1 MAAANSHS
9 HALAVS
15 HEPVERTSLFKEDRP
30 RQIDRFIS
38 FFGTAG
44 DDPCGEEL
52 LDALRADEES
62 EQ

>member
-9 HALAVS
+9 HALASPESV
-15 HEPVERTSLFKEDRP
+15 VERTSLFKEDRP
-30 RQIDRFIS
+30 REIDRFIS
-38 FFGTAG
+38 FFGSAG

-52 LDALRADEES
+52 IDALRADEDS

>member
-9 HALAVS
+9 HA
-15 HEPVERTSLFKEDRP
+15 PVASDESAERTSLFKEDRP

-38 FFGTAG
+38 FFGSAG

>member
-1 MAAANSHS
+1 MAAANSYS
-9 HALAVS
+9 HAFVS
-15 HEPVERTSLFKEDRP
+15 PESVERTSLFKEDRP

-38 FFGTAG
+38 FFGSAG

-52 LDALRADEES
+52 IDALRADEES

>member
-1 MAAANSHS
+1 MAAANSNS
-9 HALAVS
+9 HALAS
-15 HEPVERTSLFKEDRP
+15 TESVERTSIFKEDRP

-38 FFGTAG
+38 FFGSAG

-52 LDALRADEES
+52 IDALRADEES

>member
-9 HALAVS
+9 HAIVAS
-15 HEPVERTSLFKEDRP
+15 PAPIERTSLFKEDRP

-38 FFGTAG
+38 FFGSA

>member
-9 HALAVS
+9 HALVTS
-15 HEPVERTSLFKEDRP
+15 DEPVERTSLFKEDRP

-38 FFGTAG
+38 FFGSAG

-52 LDALRADEES
+52 IDVLRADEES
-62 EQ
+62 GQ

>member
-9 HALAVS
+9 HTLVAFDESA
-15 HEPVERTSLFKEDRP
+15 ERTSLFKEDRP

-38 FFGTAG
+38 FFGTAA

-52 LDALRADEES
+52 LEVLRADEES

>member
-9 HALAVS
+9 HALAS
-15 HEPVERTSLFKEDRP
+15 PESVERTSLFKEDRP

-38 FFGTAG
+38 FFGSAG

-52 LDALRADEES
+52 IDALRADEES

>member
-1 MAAANSHS
+1 MATANSHS
-9 HALAVS
+9 HAILAS
-15 HEPVERTSLFKEDRP
+15 PAPIERTSLFKEDRP

-38 FFGTAG
+38 FFGSAG

-52 LDALRADEES
+52 LDALRANVES